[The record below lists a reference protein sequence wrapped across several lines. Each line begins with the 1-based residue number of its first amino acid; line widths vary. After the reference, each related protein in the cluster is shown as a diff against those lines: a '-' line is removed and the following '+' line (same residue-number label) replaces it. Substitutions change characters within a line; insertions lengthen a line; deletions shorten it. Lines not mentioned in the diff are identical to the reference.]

1 MGIPSEKSSIV
12 KWQYPFLVVVVSEA
26 GVLQLLHQLVLFL
39 LPLGEL
45 GQDLAHRGDG
55 ESVGHG
61 PEQESGVVWGLEL
74 VVTRKAGLGGDQ
86 GPVARN

>member
-12 KWQYPFLVVVVSEA
+12 KWQYPFLVVIVSEA

-45 GQDLAHRGDG
+45 GQDLAHGGDG

-61 PEQESGVVWGLEL
+61 TEQESGVVWGLGL